1 MVFFGLIL
9 TLFFSPIS
17 EARRCDKA
25 LKELLAHYTEQNEK
39 MMLTRIENASN
50 KHKYIRSF
58 IPSYYSTI
66 HDVRESLPVFA
77 KLKSHRGKIVGDAHV
92 ENFGYVVNNKG
103 KVKFTM
109 NDFDDTADAP
119 FFLDVMKLSQS
130 ASYTVDLNQA
140 KLIEA
145 YRKGIAGQAKDLAPY
160 TRKLGEKA
168 AKGGAA
174 SKAEFEIS
182 KKGKKKFIEKNE
194 PYFAATKAEEKAV
207 EKALNDKFKSATLH
221 DLYRTSKESGGSAF
235 GTRYHAL
242 VDIDKS
248 THFLEFKQINPGGV
262 VEKWTTKKV
271 TDEQRIRA
279 SMKTFYGNN
288 FNDYLDVVKLD
299 GKPYQVRFKLEGNKA
314 IAMDKVP
321 EEEIQSVIEDEFYL
335 LGQLHRTS
343 MGGTDKAVAAY
354 SKDLDKVTIE
364 DWEES
369 LSIMKKEIKK
379 KFNAVN
385 E

>member
-1 MVFFGLIL
+1 MVFIGLLL
-9 TLFFSPIS
+9 TLFFSPVS
-17 EARRCDKA
+17 EAGRCDKA
-25 LKELLAHYTEQNEK
+25 LKELLAHYTDQNEK
-39 MMLTRIENASN
+39 MMVTRIENASN

-66 HDVRESLPVFA
+66 YDVRETLPVFA

-119 FFLDVMKLSQS
+119 LFLDVMKLSQS

-145 YRKGIAGQAKDLAPY
+145 YRKGIAGKTKELAPY

-168 AKGGAA
+168 QKGGTT
-174 SKAEFEIS
+174 SKAEFELS
-182 KKGKKKFIEKNE
+182 KKGKKKFVEKNE
-194 PYFAATKAEEKAV
+194 PYFPTTKKEDEAV
-207 EKALNDKFKSATLH
+207 EKALKEKFKDAKLQ
-221 DLYRTSKESGGSAF
+221 DIYRTSKESGGSAF
-235 GTRYHAL
+235 GTRYHAI
-242 VDIDKS
+242 VDIDGK
-248 THFLEFKQINPGGV
+248 THFLEFKEINPGGV
-262 VEKWTTKKV
+262 IDKWVTKKV
-271 TDEQRIRA
+271 TDENRVRQSIQ
-279 SMKTFYGNN
+279 TFYGDD
-288 FNDYLDVVKLD
+288 FKDYLDVVKLD

-354 SKDLDKVTIE
+354 AKDLDKVTIE
-364 DWEES
+364 EWEES
-369 LSIMKKEIKK
+369 LSIMRKEIKK